1 MEKEIIPRYILRR
14 ATTKKNQSLRGTMK
28 EFAPFRLDT
37 VNQCLWRHSGDTGEQ
52 RILLTPKAFAMLR
65 YLVEHAGRLVTQ
77 DELLEAL
84 WPDTFVQPEVL
95 KSHVRDIRGALSDDA
110 KNARFIETLP
120 RRGYRFIAPVTDG
133 LGKTAPEVES
143 PLRGL
148 VGRNTELNRLRGSLQ
163 RALRGDRQFVFVTGE
178 PGIGKTTLVDEFQR
192 IAADDS
198 GFHIARGQCVEGYSG
213 QEPYYPMLEAV
224 GELCRSSAADSV
236 VQVLAAQAPTWLV
249 QFPALVKREQR
260 DRLQR
265 EIVGATRERMLR
277 EIADALEAMASESPL
292 LLVLEDLHWADRSTV
307 DLISALARRRQ
318 TAKLMLIGTYRPVD
332 VLLADHPLKGLKQD
346 LLIHHLCHEI
356 ALEALGEAEVAEYLA
371 RQSAGFEVPEGLAGL
386 IYRHSEGNPLFMVTA
401 LDHMCDRGLI
411 ALENGIWHLRVP
423 MEKID
428 LEAPETLRQMI
439 ELRIERLSREEQRV
453 LEIMS
458 LPKRFSLSVAV
469 GSAVANVE
477 PETFEEW
484 MEGLARRHQI
494 VRSAG
499 FRDYR
504 TGPSPCYEFAHA
516 LYKHVVYGRIAPARR
531 RKLHRSLAE
540 HAARLQLLSTS
551 ETATEQAYQFEE
563 AGEWFAAVKH
573 LQIAADNAVRRFE
586 PKQAAAILEHARQL
600 LDRIPEAERAQSE
613 IQILQKLATIYV
625 ASFDTRAVETYETLA
640 VRAARY
646 GLPDV
651 EARALLEMAIP
662 LALVSTDLYRR
673 ALDRARDALSRC
685 GEADTFECSVRR
697 VLLRA
702 YTGEGKLDPDDLE
715 EGKNLVAKLR
725 EAGNRPLLGEI
736 QFGISYP
743 LFNSSEYREALR
755 SAEEGFAI
763 LLEGYEENPYLTWNF
778 QMYVHLVVSCDWFL
792 GEWGEALR
800 KIERRVEMAEK
811 NDDRLSPTLARLD
824 RSWIQSYAMDFTG
837 AQQSIESALPLVA
850 HIPNLRRFC
859 MIFAG
864 AAEAGFGNNERALE
878 YLLKCRDEME
888 QHPLMTDWYDR
899 MPLQQAL
906 TEAWLSKGDLAQARL
921 EAEEFLK
928 ITLTNGER
936 TFRGLAFE
944 AKARVAM
951 AEGDLPRAQDC
962 ITQAVQAMEGFEV
975 PLAHWRVH
983 ATAYELYQ
991 RMKQQGAAK
1000 KHRELSRAT
1009 IVKLANSLPEEEP
1022 LRQIFLSAPLIRKV
1036 IGDDVLSAKAE

>member
-1 MEKEIIPRYILRR
+1 MLRKATHEKS
-14 ATTKKNQSLRGTMK
+14 QSLRAAMK
-28 EFAPFRLDT
+28 EFSPFRLDI
-37 VNQCLWRHSGDTGEQ
+37 VNQCLWRHSDDTGEQ

-65 YLVEHAGRLVTQ
+65 YLVEHAGRLVTP

-84 WPDTFVQPEVL
+84 WPDTFVQPEVI
-95 KSHVRDIRGALSDDA
+95 KSHVRDIRGALGDDA

-143 PLRGL
+143 PLRLL

-192 IAADDS
+192 IAADNS

-224 GELCRSSAADSV
+224 GQLCRGSAADSM
-236 VQVLAAQAPTWLV
+236 VQILAAQAPTWLV

-277 EIADALEAMASESPL
+277 EIADALEAMASQSPL

-411 ALENGIWHLRVP
+411 ALENGSWHLRVP
-423 MEKID
+423 LEKID
-428 LEAPETLRQMI
+428 LKAPETLRQMI
-439 ELRIERLSREEQRV
+439 ELRIERLSTEEQRV

-586 PKQAAAILEHARQL
+586 PKQAAAILEHAREL

-651 EARALLEMAIP
+651 EVRALLEMAVP
-662 LALVSTDLYRR
+662 LARVSNDLYMR

-685 GEADTFECSVRR
+685 GEGDTLERAVRR
-697 VLLRA
+697 VLLSA
-702 YTGEGKLDPDDLE
+702 YTGEGKLDPDDME

-837 AQQSIESALPLVA
+837 AQQSIESALPLVPT
-850 HIPNLRRFC
+850 IPSLRHHC
-859 MIFAG
+859 LIM
-864 AAEAGFGNNERALE
+864 AGFAEGGLGNHERALE
-878 YLLKCRDEME
+878 YLLECRHEME

-899 MPLQQAL
+899 MLLQQAL

-928 ITLTNGER
+928 VTLTNGER

-975 PLAHWRVH
+975 PLAHWKVH